1 MAADGPS
8 VLGDPRWRA
17 FNSKGFACSCG
28 ERHVGLFP
36 IHMHTP
42 MDWPGSKEYAN
53 DDDLRMDGDFFS
65 HNLCVWEGKYF
76 AVRMRLPIQIQGA
89 APAVFLYTVWASLN
103 RADFE
108 NYVAARKNGTLNNE
122 AKAPARLINR
132 ISGFADTSNLMGVAF
147 QQQDG
152 GQPLLLVL
160 GPQPDNDV
168 NHRLIQEQRN
178 GIGVDRMLELFAE
191 YGHDMRPAAQEV
203 RA

>member
-1 MAADGPS
+1 VETGSPS
-8 VLGDPRWRA
+8 VLGDSRWRA
-17 FNSKGFACSCG
+17 FNSQGFACSCG

-42 MDWPGSKEYAN
+42 VGWPGSKDYAN

-76 AVRMRLPIQIQGA
+76 AMRMRLPIQIQGA
-89 APAVFLYTVWASLN
+89 APAAFLYTVWASLN

-108 NYVAARKNGTLNNE
+108 GYVAARRSGKLNNE
-122 AKAPARLINR
+122 AKAPARLVNR
-132 ISGFADTSNLMGVAF
+132 LGGFADTMNLMGVAF
-147 QQQDG
+147 QQEDG
-152 GQPLLLVL
+152 GPPLLLVL
-160 GPQPDNDV
+160 GPQPDNDA
-168 NHRLIQEQRN
+168 NHKLIHEQRN

-191 YGHDMRPAAQEV
+191 YGHDMRPAAQGV